1 MALGG
6 KNAIINADA
15 MNKLATNG
23 SDYIK
28 TAKECINSIDQI
40 VTEMREL
47 SLVGKKGLVCRQALN
62 SITAITNDL
71 SRSTEKIAVYM
82 EAKIK
87 NQNTV
92 KKQEEQPNLV
102 KQKTKKDFFINIK
115 R

>member
-6 KNAIINADA
+6 KNAIINTDA
-15 MNKLATNG
+15 MNRLADNG
-23 SDYIK
+23 SAYIK
-28 TAKECINSIDQI
+28 SAKECINSIDQI

-62 SITAITNDL
+62 SITSITNDL
-71 SRSTEKIAVYM
+71 ARSTEKIAVYM

-87 NQNTV
+87 NQNPL
-92 KKQEEQPNLV
+92 KKQEEQQNLE
-102 KQKTKKDFFINIK
+102 KQKMDKDIFINIK